1 MQILI
6 SHLHY
11 NPQNNFYL
19 GLLQVEIADFM
30 EGKKRTIKDWAEDEK
45 PREKM
50 IRLKPAT
57 LSVSELLALVIRS
70 GRPQRNAIDL
80 AKDIS
85 GLYHDSIRELGT
97 CTVRELMKVK
107 GIGVATATAI
117 VAAFELGRRRLSKES
132 LQRGYIRNSREG
144 AEYIRPLLADF
155 HYEVFGVLYLAQA
168 GWIKSFEIVS
178 EGGITSTVVDPRV
191 IFRKAIETGAVS
203 IIVFHN
209 HPSGN
214 IRPSKADEALTQKL
228 VHGAKYLDIKLLDHV
243 VIGEKGYFSFADE
256 GMLG

>member
-1 MQILI
+1 MQ
-6 SHLHY
+6 
-11 NPQNNFYL
+11 
-19 GLLQVEIADFM
+19 GRRRA
-30 EGKKRTIKDWAEDEK
+30 IKYWAEDEK

-57 LSVSELLALVIRS
+57 LSVSELLAILIRS
-70 GRPQRNAIDL
+70 GNLESSAIDL
-80 AKDIS
+80 AKLICDI
-85 GLYHDSIRELGT
+85 YHNNIGELGT

-107 GIGVATATAI
+107 GIGMASATAI

-144 AEYIRPLLADF
+144 AEFIRPLLTDF
-155 HYEVFGVLYLAQA
+155 QYEVFGVLYLVQA
-168 GWIKSFEIVS
+168 GWIKSFEILS
-178 EGGITSTVVDPRV
+178 EGGITSTVVDPRL
-191 IFRKAIETGAVS
+191 IFRKAIETGAVT
-203 IIVFHN
+203 IIAFHN

-228 VHGAKYLDIKLLDHV
+228 AQGAKLLDIKLLDHI

-256 GMLG
+256 GMLS